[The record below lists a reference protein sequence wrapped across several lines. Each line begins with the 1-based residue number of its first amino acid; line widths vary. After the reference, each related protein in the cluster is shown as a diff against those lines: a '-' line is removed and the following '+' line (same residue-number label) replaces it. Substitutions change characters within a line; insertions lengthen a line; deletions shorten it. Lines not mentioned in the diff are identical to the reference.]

1 MALTS
6 IPQKNL
12 QYVFPLIVFKWTFSY
27 LPSVQVKD
35 GKLCY
40 MGNTTFFADKVPKGH
55 AQSQVFA
62 SQGDHPI
69 EIEITW
75 ESRDSIF

>member
-1 MALTS
+1 MRFSTL
-6 IPQKNL
+6 L
-12 QYVFPLIVFKWTFSY
+12 GFKWTSSD
-27 LPSVQVKD
+27 LLSVQVKD

-40 MGNTTFFADKVPKGH
+40 MGNTTFFADKAPKGQ

-62 SQGDHPI
+62 SQEDHPI

-75 ESRDSIF
+75 KSRDSMF